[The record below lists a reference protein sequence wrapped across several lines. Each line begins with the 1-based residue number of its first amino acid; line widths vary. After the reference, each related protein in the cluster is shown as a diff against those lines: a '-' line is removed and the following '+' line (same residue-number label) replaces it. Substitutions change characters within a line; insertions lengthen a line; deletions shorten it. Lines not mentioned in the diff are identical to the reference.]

1 MSLTTSHMGTP
12 SQSPTAAPSGL
23 PMKAPAVSVQGAPA
37 PTQSPTSSP
46 TCAHAISGTVKTG
59 DSLRLLN
66 VLLTLHNS
74 KECVV
79 GLMTTGPAG
88 TYEFT
93 DLLPGCYMV
102 KVTNPP
108 GYNSNGKRKKPLTG
122 FLQLSRLHC
131 PLWRFQQF
139 QCQLSVQLLHQL
151 PATLG
156 GYGALLRTGSYSTQE
171 GGRRLPLS

>member
-1 MSLTTSHMGTP
+1 
-12 SQSPTAAPSGL
+12 
-23 PMKAPAVSVQGAPA
+23 MKAPAVSVQGAPA

-122 FLQLSRLHC
+122 FLQLSHLHC
-131 PLWRFQQF
+131 PPVAVPAVPVPTERPTASPTASYIGRIWRIVTNWVLFN
-139 QCQLSVQLLHQL
+139 
-151 PATLG
+151 PRG
-156 GYGALLRTGSYSTQE
+156 W
-171 GGRRLPLS
+171 